1 MGTCVTSSAPVSN
14 LQDKQLA
21 LTSIDNI
28 LVTRS
33 LSPELYAGPIG
44 VHFECMTLDN
54 NSVCDLAEA
63 NGDLSKP
70 TQTDDE
76 LLFCG
81 YGTFSTTC

>member
-1 MGTCVTSSAPVSN
+1 
-14 LQDKQLA
+14 
-21 LTSIDNI
+21 
-28 LVTRS
+28 
-33 LSPELYAGPIG
+33 
-44 VHFECMTLDN
+44 MTLDN

-81 YGTFSTTC
+81 YGTFSTTCEEAWDVRQSTQLVHQTSQTPDIAFVIVLAFLQDLWGHIERGL